1 MEANIT
7 TYLCITTFNI
17 EKGIAIN
24 EPCIDATK
32 T

>member
-1 MEANIT
+1 MEANTT
-7 TYLCITTFNI
+7 TYLFITTLNI
-17 EKGIAIN
+17 EKNIEIN